1 MQYQAM
7 RQIKNLKEIKLNL
20 LKEFSSKTTTALTIE
35 KTTLSPIIHLTK
47 TNLRM

>member
-35 KTTLSPIIHLTK
+35 KTTLSPTIHLTK